1 MRQDIPSEDMDR
13 SLQALSAVL
22 ATYKPDLV
30 ILDTL
35 AALFALPSEIDNNA
49 ITMLM
54 RRLGR
59 VARDAGCAVL
69 LLHHTPKLNRAAAAE
84 QRGEATLVRGGS
96 AITNS
101 ARVVLTITNLPAA
114 EAAQCAIQGLNP
126 DSVRRLEHAK
136 INDAPHMNPAYFA
149 VTSTQVQVH
158 DGTDHAVRAV
168 EFISPPPPPSAGG
181 ITSDAVR
188 NLAMKAIDAGILDDH
203 GKRLA
208 LSSGGGKT
216 NGRNAVRVI
225 ARDLMHANSGLSEN
239 SRNRSSTTCIE
250 GPLRAHWLRARGR
263 RPDPALQ
270 S

>member
-1 MRQDIPSEDMDR
+1 M
-13 SLQALSAVL
+13 
-22 ATYKPDLV
+22 
-30 ILDTL
+30 
-35 AALFALPSEIDNNA
+35 
-49 ITMLM
+49 
-54 RRLGR
+54 
-59 VARDAGCAVL
+59 
-69 LLHHTPKLNRAAAAE
+69 
-84 QRGEATLVRGGS
+84 
-96 AITNS
+96 
-101 ARVVLTITNLPAA
+101 
-114 EAAQCAIQGLNP
+114 
-126 DSVRRLEHAK
+126 RRLEHAK

-225 ARDLMHANSGLSEN
+225 ARDLMHANSGLSE
-239 SRNRSSTTCIE
+239 TATQPE
-250 GPLRAHWLRARGR
+250 QHDLY
-263 RPDPALQ
+263 
-270 S
+270 